1 MPPKTKL
8 TQQVLHYQYPP
19 YLMRYPKLIW
29 FTYLSNYVTQ
39 LRKWYIIKEWR
50 QILTSTNKSFVA
62 IDFGCGECQYIIPFC
77 KRFAK
82 ATFFVVDINAS
93 NIAFSIS
100 LQIDNLKAV
109 QLNIENEFIVINA
122 DVAICVGVLQY
133 IKDDVAAL
141 KNMHKSLQ
149 DGAILLLY
157 VPINGNIITKFYKY
171 IFKKYPQYESLN
183 NRQRIYLESD
193 ILEKL
198 VLAGFYI
205 QSKKYAYGFWGK
217 LSHELL
223 NSFTTLF
230 FSAIWPIKMLAYCGL
245 IMSLPIIVLCMFL
258 DFISNNKTGNGLLIK
273 AIKREVDIEY
283 IFQDAFNHNPIIS

>member
-8 TQQVLHYQYPP
+8 TQQLLHYQYPS
-19 YLMRYPKLIW
+19 YLIRYPKLIRV
-29 FTYLSNYVTQ
+29 TYLCNYITQ
-39 LRKWYIIKEWR
+39 LRKWYVIKEWR

-62 IDFGCGECQYIIPFC
+62 LDFGSGECQYIVPFC

-82 ATFFVVDINAS
+82 ATFYAIDINVS
-93 NIAFSIS
+93 NIAFSTS
-100 LQIDNLKAV
+100 LQLDNLKPV
-109 QLNIENEFIVINA
+109 QLNIEKEFIDANA

-141 KNMHKSLQ
+141 NNINKSLQ
-149 DGAILLLY
+149 TGAILLLY

-171 IFKKYPQYESLN
+171 VFKKYPQYESLN
-183 NRQRIYLESD
+183 NRQRIYLEND

-198 VLAGFYI
+198 VVAGFVV
-205 QSKKYAYGFWGK
+205 QSKKYAYGYWGK

-230 FSAIWPIKMLAYCGL
+230 FSAVWPIKILAYSGL
-245 IMSLPIIVLCMFL
+245 LLSLPIIILFMFF
-258 DFISNNKTGNGLLIK
+258 DFIDNNKTGNGLLIK
-273 AIKREVDIEY
+273 AIKK
-283 IFQDAFNHNPIIS
+283 